1 MTFVLKKSRKI
12 DLKQDKGA
20 EKRARKISDVSQL
33 VEIKET
39 DILSTV
45 YA

>member
-20 EKRARKISDVSQL
+20 EKRARTNSDVSQL